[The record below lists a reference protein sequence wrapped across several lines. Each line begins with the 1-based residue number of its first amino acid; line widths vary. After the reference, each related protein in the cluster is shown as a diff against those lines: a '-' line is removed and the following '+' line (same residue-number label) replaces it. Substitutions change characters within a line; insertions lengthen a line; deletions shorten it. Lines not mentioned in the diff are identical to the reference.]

1 MQSSRDRAAVAKVP
15 TSLAPRLGQAIDA
28 RDDAPG
34 AAKISTRRLLRIDQ
48 IVGRDGILGIGKTKF
63 YEAISDGLIPP
74 PVKFGTASLWDAAA
88 IKAVVG
94 RILAGEFG
102 AKSPNKSTSQE
113 AANVPK
119 AA

>member
-28 RDDAPG
+28 RDD
-34 AAKISTRRLLRIDQ
+34 AKISTRRLLRIDQ

-88 IKAVVG
+88 IEAVVG